1 MKHFLRLP
9 LAAALLA
16 SATAMAAPAGGN
28 LVTNGDF
35 EQDMTGWTIQA
46 GDFDLVGSQCA
57 PGNPSAYAGDCS
69 AYFGSFGKSGISQSV
84 NLGQAGQAWNL
95 SFAFQP
101 DGGVQSS
108 ITVRFGDDL
117 LMVMN
122 RPAPG
127 AYQVYSFIGVAS
139 AANQLLSFEFTSPV
153 GILFLDSVS
162 VTAVPEPATLGM
174 MAAGLAG
181 LAFLRRRRVG

>member
-1 MKHFLRLP
+1 MNHFLRLP
-9 LAAALLA
+9 MAAALLA

-35 EQDMTGWTIQA
+35 EQDLSGWTIQA
-46 GDFDLVGSQCA
+46 ADFDLVGSQCL
-57 PGNPSAYAGDCS
+57 PGNPSAYSGDCS

-84 NLGQAGQAWNL
+84 DLGQAGQSWNL

-101 DGGVQSS
+101 DGGEQSS

-117 LMVMN
+117 LLVMN

-162 VTAVPEPATLGM
+162 VTAVPEPTTWGL

-181 LAFLRRRRVG
+181 LALLRRRRVA